1 MRVRSRRRSSLPS
14 QTLVLPLQ
22 LPSRKARQV
31 REELAEAG
39 KQIEEHKQREEEME
53 RLLASSNVR
62 MPAQKLRSRIL
73 SFENVKGND
82 D

>member
-1 MRVRSRRRSSLPS
+1 MPS

-39 KQIEEHKQREEEME
+39 KQIEEQQIEAEEHKKREEEME
-53 RLLASSNVR
+53 RQLASSYVR

>member
-1 MRVRSRRRSSLPS
+1 M
-14 QTLVLPLQ
+14 LPLQ
-22 LPSRKARQV
+22 LPNQKARQV
-31 REELAEAG
+31 REGLAEAG
-39 KQIEEHKQREEEME
+39 KQIEEHKKREEEME

-73 SFENVKGND
+73 SFENVKVND

>member
-1 MRVRSRRRSSLPS
+1 MSSSANHYAGGTNTLLHR

-39 KQIEEHKQREEEME
+39 KQIEEHKKREEEIE

-62 MPAQKLRSRIL
+62 MPAQSCALVYSLLRT
-73 SFENVKGND
+73 
-82 D
+82 

>member
-1 MRVRSRRRSSLPS
+1 M
-14 QTLVLPLQ
+14 LVLPLQ

-39 KQIEEHKQREEEME
+39 KQIEEHKKRGEEMEREEEME
-53 RLLASSNVR
+53 RQLASSNVR

>member
-1 MRVRSRRRSSLPS
+1 MREIKEKK
-14 QTLVLPLQ
+14 Q
-22 LPSRKARQV
+22 LAIADAGAAAAAAQSEV

-39 KQIEEHKQREEEME
+39 KQIEEHKKREEEME